1 MKTILL
7 FSAFLLTSFCS
18 FAGYYIEFKVI
29 GPQGVNGIMKSWYQ
43 DGNTRTQMNM
53 GEGMQG
59 MGRMGMM
66 NMTTLQLK
74 NSPDAF
80 YMLNEKDKTYFE
92 SGRKKR
98 EGESSVEEKEKYE
111 VVVIGKETVNG
122 YATTHVTLKGK
133 SERMG
138 IMHWWVSTDVKGYSE
153 MADMKNRYINGS
165 AATKAMAE
173 KGVQG
178 FPVRMK
184 MGGDKMEMQM
194 DLVKAEMMDIP
205 ESKFSLE
212 GYTKQDR
219 PSPMMPGGVDMQK
232 IQNMTPE
239 ERQKFIEQMQKQYG
253 QKQE

>member
-1 MKTILL
+1 MKTFLL
-7 FSAFLLTSFCS
+7 FSAFLLINIAS
-18 FAGYYIEFKVI
+18 FAGYYIEFKVTNA
-29 GPQGVNGIMKSWYQ
+29 QGMNGVMKSWYQ

-74 NSPDAF
+74 ASPDAF
-80 YMLNEKDKTYFE
+80 YMLNEKEKTYFE
-92 SGRKKR
+92 SGKRKK
-98 EGESSVEEKEKYE
+98 EGESAEEKEKYE
-111 VVVIGKETVNG
+111 IVVIGKETVNG
-122 YATTHVTLKGK
+122 YSTTHLTLKGK

-138 IMHWWVSTDVKGYSE
+138 LIHWWVSTDVKGYSDMVE
-153 MADMKNRYINGS
+153 MKSRYINGS
-165 AATKAMAE
+165 AAAKAMAE

-184 MGGDKMEMQM
+184 IGGDKMEMQM

-205 ESKFSLE
+205 DSKFSLE

-219 PSPMMPGGVDMQK
+219 SLPMMPGGVDMQK

-239 ERQKFIEQMQKQYG
+239 ERQKLMELMQKQYG

>member
-7 FSAFLLTSFCS
+7 FSAFLLTSFGS
-18 FAGYYIEFKVI
+18 FAGYYTEFKVTNA
-29 GPQGVNGIMKSWYQ
+29 QGMNGTMKSWYQ

-53 GEGMQG
+53 GEGQG
-59 MGRMGMM
+59 MVRMGMM

-74 NSPDAF
+74 DSPDAF

-92 SGRKKR
+92 SGKRKR
-98 EGESSVEEKEKYE
+98 EGEQDEEKEKYE

-122 YATTHVTLKGK
+122 YATTHLTLKGK

-138 IMHWWVSTDVKGYSE
+138 IIHWWVSTDVKGYSE

-165 AATKAMAE
+165 AAAKAMAE
-173 KGVQG
+173 KGVKG

-184 MGGDKMEMQM
+184 IGGEKMEMQM

-239 ERQKFIEQMQKQYG
+239 ERQKFMEQMQKQYG